1 LQGANQL
8 ITASVARRY
17 ARALLA
23 LGLEEG
29 RFEQVGEELEAVLLA
44 IRERREL
51 RVFLENPGYTP
62 AQRLAAVDAAA
73 SALRLSPATANFLRL
88 LVERQRGGDLA
99 AIARAYRSMVDQQAG
114 RVRATVTAARPLS
127 DGELERLREAIGRM
141 TGSSIVL
148 ESRTDP
154 ALIGGVVAQVGT
166 LQLDGSLR
174 TQLER
179 LRDDL
184 KAAPIEPL
192 RS

>member
-1 LQGANQL
+1 L

-29 RFEQVGEELEAVLLA
+29 RFEQVGEELEAVVQA

-51 RVFLENPGYTP
+51 KVFFENPGYTP
-62 AQRLAAVDAAA
+62 AQRHAAVDAAA

-99 AIARAYRSMVDQQAG
+99 AIARAYRAMVDLQAG

-127 DGELERLREAIGRM
+127 DFELERLRETIGRM
-141 TGSSIVL
+141 TGRSIVL

-154 ALIGGVVAQVGT
+154 ALIGGVVAQVGA

-179 LRDDL
+179 MRENL
-184 KAAPIEPL
+184 KAAPNEPP